1 MQSESSPT
9 PKFSVESVARRILES
24 GKITP
29 ADKNC
34 LYRATLSEIA
44 LSSDELIQVRRIMER
59 LQMGLVRVVD

>member
-9 PKFSVESVARRILES
+9 IKHSVDSVIRRILES
-24 GKITP
+24 GQITP

-44 LSSDELIQVRRIMER
+44 LDNDELVKIRRIMER
-59 LQMGLVRVVD
+59 LQMGLVRVVE